1 MIPLLIPA
9 LGGGAV
15 VLAANLSPEEQS
27 ARQQP
32 VSVPLDG
39 VDSQQWVAFVRLFV
53 DRNIVTK
60 HFRYGVFGMTVRRLV
75 DLGAMKNPRSMR
87 QKGGPQKGGP
97 SIVWTAEWVPP
108 LNLQAFLRDTMGQYR
123 LFADSMSRFAEDP
136 AVKETVGKEVDTKI
150 VTLSGALAVAHRGGL
165 PGLTAWLRE
174 SKQRADFKWTTQA
187 FERCNGLF

>member
-15 VLAANLSPEEQS
+15 VLAANLTPEE
-27 ARQQP
+27 ATHREP
-32 VSVPLDG
+32 VAVPLEG
-39 VDSQQWVAFVRLFV
+39 VAPQVWVAFVRHFV
-53 DRNIVTK
+53 SPNVVTK

-75 DLGAMKNPRSMR
+75 DLGVMKNPRSLR

-97 SIVWTAEWVPP
+97 SIVWVAKWVPP
-108 LNLQAFLRDTMGQYR
+108 LNLEGFLRDTMGQYR
-123 LFADSMSRFAEDP
+123 LFAESIRRFANEAP
-136 AVKETVGKEVDTKI
+136 VKECVGREVDGQS

-165 PGLTAWLRE
+165 PGFDAWFRE
-174 SKQRADFKWTTQA
+174 SKQRSQFKWTTQA